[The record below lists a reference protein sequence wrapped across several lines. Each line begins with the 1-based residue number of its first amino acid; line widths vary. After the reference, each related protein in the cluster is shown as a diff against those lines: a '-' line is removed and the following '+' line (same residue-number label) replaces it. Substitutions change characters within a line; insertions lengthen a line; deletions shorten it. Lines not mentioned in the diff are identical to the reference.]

1 MFTKKSPSRHL
12 SPLTVIAG
20 SFLLLI
26 AIGTFLLKLP
36 SATEV
41 PISWIDA
48 LFVATSGTTVTGLS
62 VFDPGSTLTLF
73 GEIVLLVLI
82 QCGGLGLMI
91 FAVALLVLLR
101 RKIGLRNR
109 IYVKESLGESSTG
122 GMIKL
127 VKWILIFVFSFEGIA
142 IVLMSLHWV
151 PEFGWSKG
159 IYYSIFHVIS
169 SFNNAG
175 FSLFPD
181 NLMQFA
187 GDPVVNIIL
196 SLLFIIGGLGFVVVM
211 EIFQKKTF
219 REWSLHTKLMLVGT
233 IILNIVATIVIFVLE
248 YNNPNTIGNFP
259 LFNKVLAAYFQGVAP
274 RTAGYN
280 TIATGEMEDSS
291 LLFTMLLMF
300 IGGGTASTASGIKVT
315 TFIVIILGSISF
327 IKGIQEPHLF
337 GRSIK
342 TEVMIRSL
350 AITTVSLF
358 INFFF
363 IFLLTVT
370 EDLPLLPLAFEVVSS
385 FGTVGLSTGIT
396 AELSSLGKVII
407 CIVMFIGRI
416 GPLTLFFLFL
426 KPKRETFKYPY
437 DQVHTG

>member
-1 MFTKKSPSRHL
+1 MFTKQSRHRQL

-26 AIGTFLLKLP
+26 IIGTFLLKLP
-36 SATEV
+36 IATEV
-41 PISWIDA
+41 PISWVDA

-91 FAVALLVLLR
+91 FAVALLALLR
-101 RKIGLRNR
+101 RKIGLKNR
-109 IYVKESLGESSTG
+109 IYVQESLGQSTAG
-122 GMIKL
+122 GMVKL
-127 VKWILIFVFSFEGIA
+127 VIWVLIFVFAFEGAAVI
-142 IVLMSLHWV
+142 LLSLHWI
-151 PEFGWSKG
+151 PEYGWNKG
-159 IYYSIFHVIS
+159 FYYSVFHAIS
-169 SFNNAG
+169 AFNNAG

-181 NLMQFA
+181 NLVQFA

-196 SLLFIIGGLGFVVVM
+196 SMMFIIGGLGFVVVM

-219 REWSLHTKLMLVGT
+219 REWSLHTKMMVVGT
-233 IILNIVATIVIFVLE
+233 IILNIVATITLFILE
-248 YNNPNTIGNFP
+248 YNNPDTIGNFSIYD
-259 LFNKVLAAYFQGVAP
+259 KVLASYFQGVTP
-274 RTAGYN
+274 RTAGFN

-291 LLFTMLLMF
+291 LLFTMILMF
-300 IGGGTASTASGIKVT
+300 IGGGTASTASGIKLT
-315 TFIVIILGSISF
+315 TFIVIVLASISF
-327 IKGIQEPHLF
+327 VKGIQEPHLF
-337 GRSIK
+337 GRSIR
-342 TEVMIRSL
+342 TEVLIRSL
-350 AITTVSLF
+350 AITTVSMF
-358 INFFF
+358 IIFFF
-363 IFLLTVT
+363 IFLLTLT
-370 EDLPLLPLAFEVVSS
+370 EDIAVLPLAFEVVSS

-396 AELSSLGKVII
+396 ADLSSIGKVII

-426 KPKRETFKYPY
+426 KQKRETFKFPY